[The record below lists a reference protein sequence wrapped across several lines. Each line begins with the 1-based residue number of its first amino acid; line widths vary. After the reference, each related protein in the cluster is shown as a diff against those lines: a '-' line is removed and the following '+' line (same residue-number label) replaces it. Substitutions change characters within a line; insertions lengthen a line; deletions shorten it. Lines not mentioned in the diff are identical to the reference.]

1 MNRNMEMVTLGSTG
15 ITVNKNGFGA
25 LPIQRISAEDAVKLA
40 RKAYEAGIT
49 FFDTARFYTDSE
61 EKLGE
66 AFDGMRQKVI
76 IATKTAA
83 TNTKDFWDQLE
94 TSLNNLR
101 TDYIDIYQFHN
112 PSFCPK
118 PGDGTG
124 LYEAML
130 EAKTQGKIRH
140 IGITNHRLAVAEEAI
155 ESGLYETLQFPF
167 CYLASER
174 DIALVEKCK
183 AANMGFIA
191 MKALSGGLITN
202 SAAAYAFEAQYENV
216 LPIWG
221 VQRESEL
228 DEFISYIDNP
238 PTMTEEIKAI
248 IEADRAELSGEFC
261 RGCGYCMPCP
271 VGIEINNCA
280 RMSLLLRRS
289 PSELQLTPEVQEK
302 MKKIEDCLHCNKCKS
317 KCPYG
322 LDTPTLLAKNYE
334 DYKRVLAGEVSV
346 K

>member
-1 MNRNMEMVTLGSTG
+1 MEMVTLGNTG

-25 LPIQRISAEDAVKLA
+25 LPIQRVSREDAVALA
-40 RKAYEAGIT
+40 RKAYAAGIT

-66 AFDGMRQKVI
+66 AFDGMREKVY

-83 TNTKDFWDQLE
+83 ATAEEFWQQLE
-94 TSLNNLR
+94 VSLGNLR

-112 PSFCPK
+112 PAVCPK
-118 PGDGTG
+118 PGDGSG

-130 EAKTQGKIRH
+130 EAKEQGKIRH
-140 IGITNHRLAVAEEAI
+140 IGLTNHRLAVAEEAVA
-155 ESGLYETLQFPF
+155 SGLYETLQFPF

-174 DIALVEKCK
+174 DIALVDKCRE
-183 AANMGFIA
+183 AGMGFIA
-191 MKALSGGLITN
+191 MKALSGGLINN
-202 SAAAYAFEAQYENV
+202 SAAAYAFEAQYEDV

-221 VQRESEL
+221 VQREREL

-238 PTMTEEIKAI
+238 PAMTEEIKKVIAR
-248 IEADRAELSGEFC
+248 DKKELSGEFC

-271 VGIEINNCA
+271 AGIEINNCA
-280 RMSLLLRRS
+280 RMSLMMRRA
-289 PSELQLTPEVQEK
+289 PLDAQLTPQMQEK
-302 MKKIEDCLHCNKCKS
+302 MKKIEDCLHCGKCKS

-322 LDTPTLLAKNYE
+322 LDTPALLEKNYE
-334 DYKRVLAGEVSV
+334 DYKRVLAGEASV
-346 K
+346 N